1 MKWPIGFNA
10 DISKEKDVLASCP
23 SETPTILPRK
33 SVVQVHF
40 PARNMTLSYYNDKFD
55 LHRGDLVFVDGKL
68 EGLRGRV
75 VDVIYNFKIKL
86 SDYKRVIAVA
96 DTKVSGEFF
105 LAGSHFVTFDAS
117 TLPFS
122 KVLTW
127 FRAPEKEEDEYA
139 TGYDDKMFHLEHLDE
154 MGVSSAVAE
163 RGHDYYM
170 SNKVV
175 YISVDENCMG
185 KAIVEGSEPYIVE
198 FDYENGLV
206 SDLTCTCFCNYP
218 CKHQFAA
225 MLQLKETLD
234 LIMKH
239 YKEQYEKSQYFAA
252 ISKPVFMNYAID
264 SKEVGSIVL
273 N

>member
-1 MKWPIGFNA
+1 MKFKIGFSA
-10 DISKEKDVLASCP
+10 EAHKDETAGQDLRTAIHT
-23 SETPTILPRK
+23 SEPRK
-33 SVVQVHF
+33 SVVRVHF
-40 PARNMTLSYYNDKFD
+40 PARNMTLAYYNDRFNLK
-55 LHRGDLVFVDGKL
+55 RGDLVFVDGKL

-75 VDVIYNFKIKL
+75 VDVTYNFKIKL

-96 DTKVSGEFF
+96 DTSVTGEFH
-105 LAGSHFVTFDAS
+105 LAGSHFVTFDENA
-117 TLPFS
+117 LPFS

-127 FRAPEKEEDEYA
+127 FRAPEKEDDEYVS
-139 TGYDDKMFHLEHLDE
+139 GYDDKSFDLEHLQE
-154 MGVSSAVAE
+154 MGVSPAIAE

-175 YISVDENCMG
+175 YISVDEGCMG

-225 MLQLKETLD
+225 MLQLKEALD

-239 YKEQYEKSQYFAA
+239 YKDQYEKSEYFAA
-252 ISKPVFMNYAID
+252 ISKGAFMNFVMD
-264 SKEVGSIVL
+264 GKETGSFVM

>member
-1 MKWPIGFNA
+1 M
-10 DISKEKDVLASCP
+10 
-23 SETPTILPRK
+23 
-33 SVVQVHF
+33 
-40 PARNMTLSYYNDKFD
+40 
-55 LHRGDLVFVDGKL
+55 
-68 EGLRGRV
+68 
-75 VDVIYNFKIKL
+75 
-86 SDYKRVIAVA
+86 A
-96 DTKVSGEFF
+96 DTKVSGEFH

-117 TLPFS
+117 TLPFY

-127 FRAPEKEEDEYA
+127 FRAPEKEDDEYVS
-139 TGYDDKMFHLEHLDE
+139 GYDDKMFELEHLQK

-175 YISVDENCMG
+175 YISVDENCRG
-185 KAIVEGSEPYIVE
+185 QAIIEGSEPYIVE

-239 YKEQYEKSQYFAA
+239 YKEQYEKNQYFAA

>member
-1 MKWPIGFNA
+1 MKYKIGFSAESQKGEGIIQNHSA
-10 DISKEKDVLASCP
+10 VIHM
-23 SETPTILPRK
+23 SEPRK
-33 SVVQVHF
+33 SVVRVHF
-40 PARNMTLSYYNDKFD
+40 PTRNMTLAYYNDRFD
-55 LHRGDLVFVDGKL
+55 LQRWDLVFVEGKL

-75 VDVIYNFKIKL
+75 VDVSYNFKIKL

-96 DTKVSGEFF
+96 DTKVSGEFH

-163 RGHDYYM
+163 RGHDYYI

-185 KAIVEGSEPYIVE
+185 QAIVEGSEPYIVE

-239 YKEQYEKSQYFAA
+239 YKEQYEKNQYFAA

>member
-1 MKWPIGFNA
+1 
-10 DISKEKDVLASCP
+10 
-23 SETPTILPRK
+23 
-33 SVVQVHF
+33 
-40 PARNMTLSYYNDKFD
+40 MT
-55 LHRGDLVFVDGKL
+55 
-68 EGLRGRV
+68 
-75 VDVIYNFKIKL
+75 YNFKIKL

-96 DTKVSGEFF
+96 DTNVTGKFH
-105 LAGSHFVTFDAS
+105 LAGSHFVTFDAN

-127 FRAPEKEEDEYA
+127 FRAPEKEDDEYVS
-139 TGYDDKMFHLEHLDE
+139 GYDDKTFDLEHLQE
-154 MGVSSAVAE
+154 MGVSPAVAE

-175 YISVDENCMG
+175 YISVDEGCMG

-239 YKEQYEKSQYFAA
+239 YKEHYEKNEYFAA
-252 ISKPVFMNYAID
+252 ISKGAFLNFVMDGKESGCFVMN
-264 SKEVGSIVL
+264 
-273 N
+273 